1 MMDKASRV
9 RVGRPLAFFAAGF
22 REELVGRGYAVS
34 SAATHLVL
42 MAQLS
47 GWLDAAGLDLA
58 DLTAQRVDDFLCANR
73 AIGHRFPRSADGL
86 TPLLAYL
93 RRVGGV
99 PPVSAPVRTASE
111 DLVERFGVYL
121 VRERGLTAGTIVGYR
136 HAATLFLA
144 ALDDGGV
151 DLERLTESDV
161 NGFLVA
167 ECARHNVAGA
177 KNLVTGLRS
186 LLRFFHVEGITA
198 ASLSG
203 AVPTVAGWSGSSLPR
218 GIDSGS
224 VKRLLG
230 GCDRRTTKGRRD
242 FAILMLL
249 TRLGMRAGEVTA
261 LELGDIDWRGGKITV
276 RGKGNRLECLPLPVD
291 VGNALAGYARRGRPR
306 NEHREFF
313 LRVLAPHRGLT
324 VGAINV
330 IVHAACD
337 RARLPSIGTHRL
349 RHTVA
354 SELLRRGAGL
364 GEIGQLLRHRS
375 IASTAIYARVDT
387 AALSQL
393 ARPWPGGAA

>member
-1 MMDKASRV
+1 
-9 RVGRPLAFFAAGF
+9 
-22 REELVGRGYAVS
+22 
-34 SAATHLVL
+34 
-42 MAQLS
+42 
-47 GWLDAAGLDLA
+47 
-58 DLTAQRVDDFLCANR
+58 
-73 AIGHRFPRSADGL
+73 
-86 TPLLAYL
+86 
-93 RRVGGV
+93 
-99 PPVSAPVRTASE
+99 
-111 DLVERFGVYL
+111 
-121 VRERGLTAGTIVGYR
+121 
-136 HAATLFLA
+136 
-144 ALDDGGV
+144 
-151 DLERLTESDV
+151 
-161 NGFLVA
+161 
-167 ECARHNVAGA
+167 
-177 KNLVTGLRS
+177 
-186 LLRFFHVEGITA
+186 
-198 ASLSG
+198 
-203 AVPTVAGWSGSSLPR
+203 LPR

-249 TRLGMRAGEVTA
+249 TRLGMRAGEVIA
-261 LELGDIDWRGGKITV
+261 LELGDVDWRGGKITV

-337 RARLPSIGTHRL
+337 RANLPSIGTHRL

-375 IASTAIYARVDT
+375 IASTAIYAKVDT

>member
-1 MMDKASRV
+1 MDRASRV
-9 RVGRPLAFFAAGF
+9 RVGRPLAVFADGF
-22 REELVGRGYAVS
+22 REELVVRGYAVS

-47 GWLDAAGLDLA
+47 GWLDAVGLDPA
-58 DLTAQRVDDFLCANR
+58 DLTAERVDDFLCANR
-73 AIGHRFPRSADGL
+73 AIGHGFPRSADGL
-86 TPLLAYL
+86 SPLLGYL

-136 HAATLFLA
+136 HVASVFLA
-144 ALDDGGV
+144 ALGDGGL

-161 NGFLVA
+161 SGFLVA
-167 ECARHNVAGA
+167 ECARRNVAGA

-249 TRLGMRAGEVTA
+249 TRLGMRAGEVIA
-261 LELGDIDWRGGKITV
+261 LELGDVDWRGGKITV

-337 RARLPSIGTHRL
+337 RANLPSIGTHRL

-375 IASTAIYARVDT
+375 IASTAIYAKVDT